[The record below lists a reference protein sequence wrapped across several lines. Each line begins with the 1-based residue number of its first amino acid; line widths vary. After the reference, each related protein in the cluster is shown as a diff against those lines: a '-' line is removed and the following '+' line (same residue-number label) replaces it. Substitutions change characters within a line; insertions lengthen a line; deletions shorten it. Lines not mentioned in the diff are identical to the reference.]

1 MSELERVAS
10 VKNQMEERLGGLID
24 IILVLYNSADC
35 IGECLASLGASVT
48 CPVKIWLVENLPG
61 DGSVEAALLVRPDA
75 HVLRPGENL
84 GFGAAC
90 NLALGCGKAP
100 YALMLNP
107 DARLE
112 PGCLDRLIE
121 ALDSD
126 PQAGAS
132 GALVMRSDDG
142 TIDTAGMEMV
152 VTGWARDRG
161 RGLLVAM
168 APTAGEVD
176 ALSGGVLLLRRS
188 ALRAIRRLPEA
199 FWGDFF
205 LYNED
210 VELSM
215 SLRRGGWRLLFVPEA
230 RAIHAVG
237 GSGGARRLMRG
248 YCARNRVVAM
258 LTHASRK
265 DLVSPRFHLQWI
277 RRIVLD
283 IPQLTDNL
291 RLKPLRRS
299 LWPLLKQIP
308 GKRRQVGR

>member
-1 MSELERVAS
+1 
-10 VKNQMEERLGGLID
+10 METQRAPAVE

-35 IGECLASLGASVT
+35 IAECLASIRAATTRTVA
-48 CPVKIWLVENLPG
+48 VRLVENLPG
-61 DGSVEAALLVRPDA
+61 DGSVEAALRVRPEA
-75 HVLRPGENL
+75 QVLRPGANL

-121 ALDSD
+121 ALESNPD
-126 PQAGAS
+126 AGAS
-132 GALVMRSDDG
+132 GALVVRSDDG
-142 TIDTAGMEMV
+142 KIDSAGMEIV
-152 VTGWARDRG
+152 VTGWARDRA
-161 RGLLVAM
+161 RGEPVEH
-168 APTAGEVD
+168 APPSGDVQ
-176 ALSGGVLLLRRS
+176 ALSGGVMLLRRA
-188 ALRAIRRLPEA
+188 ALQAIGRMPHA

-215 SLRRGGWRLLFVPEA
+215 SLRKRGWRLLFVSEA
-230 RAIHAVG
+230 RAVHAVG

-258 LTHASRK
+258 LAHASRR
-265 DLVSPRFHLQWI
+265 DLLSPRFHLQWI

-283 IPQLTDNL
+283 IPQLSDSL
-291 RLKPLRRS
+291 RLKPLRQS

-308 GKRRQVGR
+308 CRRRQLRR

>member
-1 MSELERVAS
+1 MTEILSYKTV
-10 VKNQMEERLGGLID
+10 D
-24 IILVLYNSADC
+24 ITLVLYNSADC
-35 IGECLASLGASVT
+35 IGECLASIGAATTRTVA
-48 CPVKIWLVENLPG
+48 VWLVENLPG
-61 DGSVEAALLVRPDA
+61 DGSVEAALRVRPDA
-75 HVLRPGENL
+75 QVLRPGENL

-107 DARLE
+107 DARME
-112 PGCLDRLIE
+112 PGCLDRLVE
-121 ALDSD
+121 ALESD
-126 PQAGAS
+126 PSAGAS
-132 GALVMRSDDG
+132 GALVVRSDDG
-142 TIDTAGMEMV
+142 RIDSAGMEIV
-152 VTGWARDRG
+152 VTGWARDRA
-161 RGLLVAM
+161 RGKTVEN
-168 APTAGEVD
+168 APAPGD
-176 ALSGGVLLLRRS
+176 AQALSGGVLLLRRA
-188 ALRAIRRLPEA
+188 ALKSIGRLPHA

-215 SLRRGGWRLLFVPEA
+215 ALRRGGWRLLFVPEA
-230 RAIHAVG
+230 RAVHAVG

-258 LTHASRK
+258 LTHASRR
-265 DLVSPRFHLQWI
+265 DLVSPRFHFQWI

-283 IPQLTDNL
+283 IPQLSDNL

-308 GKRRQVGR
+308 GRRRQLRR